1 MYFLSQDLKKL
12 MMNVESN
19 GLFSGPT
26 AHERLQFSGYS
37 SHTSY
42 QFHDLPEGVR
52 EQFHRWKCGF
62 KKNQQL
68 VETKI

>member
-1 MYFLSQDLKKL
+1 

-19 GLFSGPT
+19 RLFSGPT
-26 AHERLQFSGYS
+26 AHERLQFSGSS

-42 QFHDLPEGVR
+42 QLHDLPEGVR
-52 EQFHRWKCGF
+52 KPEFHSQ
-62 KKNQQL
+62 KKKQNQL